1 MKPEQAFRRAD
12 WPMVGFLAGVIA
24 VTAGGGAA
32 MYAHMAPTVFENPGM
47 AAFHPP
53 VAVATLAPHWS
64 SDPRWVSD
72 PNWSSDL
79 AEIETAERASAKAAN
94 PEGWNEPV
102 LARAEMSPPAKSAA
116 KSATSAKASARKTR
130 VAARPKA
137 KRSPRQQGHEIAL
150 RRQET
155 ATRVAA
161 SRPLFDAPGRLF
173 GMFW

>member
-1 MKPEQAFRRAD
+1 MKPEQALRRAD

-32 MYAHMAPTVFENPGM
+32 LYAHMAPTVLENPGL

-53 VAVATLAPHWS
+53 VAVATLDARRLP
-64 SDPRWVSD
+64 DPRWVSD

-79 AEIETAERASAKAAN
+79 AEMETAEKTSAREADPQA
-94 PEGWNEPV
+94 WNEPA
-102 LARAEMSPPAKSAA
+102 LARAEVTPAPVKSAA
-116 KSATSAKASARKTR
+116 SAKTVARKTR
-130 VAARPKA
+130 VAARPKP
-137 KRSPRQQGHEIAL
+137 KRPPREQGHEIAL

-155 ATRVAA
+155 TRVAA
-161 SRPLFDAPGRLF
+161 SRPVSDGPSRLF